1 MWECFFIHT
10 FFLLSYRIDVIILNE
25 EFHAS
30 LLVLRKKLCWD
41 YLDIFFTKKNVQKR
55 NSSAPFTEA
64 DAVKV
69 LDMRHNYGDKLL
81 YDALNTTWWYQTE
94 VKVQDFWDEV
104 CRNIRVD
111 TVTISTDFNS
121 PPSGGQNYYEICQVL
136 MVLYVI

>member
-1 MWECFFIHT
+1 M
-10 FFLLSYRIDVIILNE
+10 
-25 EFHAS
+25 
-30 LLVLRKKLCWD
+30 LRKKLCWD

-55 NSSAPFTEA
+55 NSSALFTEA

-69 LDMRHNYGDKLL
+69 LDMIHNYGDKLL
-81 YDALNTTWWYQTE
+81 YDALNTTWWNQTE